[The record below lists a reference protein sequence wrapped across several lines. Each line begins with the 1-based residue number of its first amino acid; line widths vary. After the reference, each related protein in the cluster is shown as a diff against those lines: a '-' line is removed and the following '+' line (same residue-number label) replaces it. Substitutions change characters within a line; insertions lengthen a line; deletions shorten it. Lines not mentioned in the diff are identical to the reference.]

1 LTSAVIQLHQ
11 QRYSLSDQNR
21 CSISNYT
28 DNYKHDYHNTDDN
41 NNRKS
46 WLSVKSSQDDDALYN
61 KNNNNFHQRHTQK
74 SKTYGEYTLTTAVI
88 QLHQQRYSIFHSKSE
103 VIMDE
108 INKIQV
114 EKQKENEQNV
124 QNQNCFDE
132 NDINSNIPKLQKAT
146 SITINTKCSHN
157 SSMGRTPISDILH
170 VGNDSMDDDDDNI
183 SFMTSKTNSFNIK

>member
-1 LTSAVIQLHQ
+1 
-11 QRYSLSDQNR
+11 
-21 CSISNYT
+21 
-28 DNYKHDYHNTDDN
+28 
-41 NNRKS
+41 
-46 WLSVKSSQDDDALYN
+46 
-61 KNNNNFHQRHTQK
+61 
-74 SKTYGEYTLTTAVI
+74 
-88 QLHQQRYSIFHSKSE
+88 
-103 VIMDE
+103 MDE

-183 SFMTSKTNSFNIK
+183 SFMTSKLIHSTSNDTGLIFQNNNGSYNILNNSEKKTNI